1 MAERRMAIIRCL
13 LCLCLCFCLPTGQ
26 GMTASNVWA
35 AESVSPQN
43 PCTITL
49 IYAHDGT
56 AVSGVPVKLYRIA
69 DMTAGYRYALT
80 SVFSASGL
88 QLNGIT
94 SAGEWDVICSTLES
108 YILSKG
114 ISADYT
120 AFTDQNGVVSFQN
133 LTQGLYLAQGGRTAQ
148 GGLIYTF
155 ESALISVPG
164 RGDDGGLQYQVT
176 AVPKS
181 QVSLPPGP
189 DDPPPGPDVPPAEP
203 ENPPTEPDDPPSV
216 KEVKY
221 KILKLWKDD
230 TEKDGRPDR
239 IEVELFCDG
248 EFCETVVLSE
258 KNQWSYT
265 WKAKEG
271 SSWTAAERNIPEG
284 YTVTVGKRENTIIL
298 TNTLIPED
306 PIEDPSDENPE
317 NPDDITDVPSGDT
330 PEGNKESFDPKTGD
344 TSNILLYV
352 IMMYVS
358 GSILILLGIAGKRKK
373 HEE

>member
-13 LCLCLCFCLPTGQ
+13 FCLCLCFCLLTGQ
-26 GMTASNVWA
+26 GMTASKAWA

-114 ISADYT
+114 IAADYA
-120 AFTDQNGVVSFQN
+120 AFSDQNGVVSFQN

-181 QVSLPPGP
+181 QAAIPPGP
-189 DDPPPGPDVPPAEP
+189 DDPPP
-203 ENPPTEPDDPPSV
+203 V
-216 KEVKY
+216 KEEEY
-221 KILKLWKDD
+221 KILKLWKGDA
-230 TEKDGRPDR
+230 EKDGRPAN

-248 EFCETVVLSE
+248 ELYETVVLSE
-258 KNQWSYT
+258 DNQWSYN
-265 WKAKEG
+265 WKTKEG

-284 YTVTVGKRENTIIL
+284 YIVTVGTRENTIIL
-298 TNTLIPED
+298 TNTLIPEN
-306 PIEDPSDENPE
+306 PPKEPSDEDPE
-317 NPDDITDVPSGDT
+317 IPDEITDVPSEET
-330 PEGNKESFDPKTGD
+330 PGASKEEEPPENTSETSRPKTGD
-344 TSNILLYV
+344 TSNILLYA
-352 IMMYVS
+352 ILMYVS

-373 HEE
+373 YEE

>member
-13 LCLCLCFCLPTGQ
+13 LCLCLCFCMLTGQ
-26 GMTASNVWA
+26 GLAASKVWA

-49 IYAHDGT
+49 IYAHDGA
-56 AVSGVPVKLYRIA
+56 AVSGASVKLYRIA
-69 DMTAGYRYALT
+69 DMTAGYRYVLT

-88 QLNGIT
+88 QLNGIA
-94 SAGEWDVICSTLES
+94 SAGEWDVISSTLES

-120 AFTDQNGVVSFQN
+120 AFADQNGVVSFQN

-189 DDPPPGPDVPPAEP
+189 DDPPPE
-203 ENPPTEPDDPPSV
+203 E
-216 KEVKY
+216 EVEY
-221 KILKLWKDD
+221 KILKLWKGDA
-230 TEKDGRPDR
+230 EKNERPAS

-248 EFCETVVLSE
+248 ELCETVVVSE
-258 KNQWSYT
+258 KNQWSFT
-265 WKAKEG
+265 LKAKEG
-271 SSWTAAERNIPEG
+271 SIWTAAERNIPEG
-284 YTVTVGKRENTIIL
+284 YTVTVGERENTIIL
-298 TNTLIPED
+298 TNTLIPKD

-330 PEGNKESFDPKTGD
+330 PGDSADSTDEGTFDPKTGD
-344 TSNILLYV
+344 TSNVLLYI

-373 HEE
+373 YED

>member
-1 MAERRMAIIRCL
+1 MAERRMAIIRRL
-13 LCLCLCFCLPTGQ
+13 LCLCICFCLLTGQ
-26 GMTASNVWA
+26 GMTASKTWA
-35 AESVSPQN
+35 VESVSLQN

-49 IYAHDGT
+49 SYVHDRT

-69 DMTAGYRYALT
+69 DVSAGYQYTFT
-80 SVFSASGL
+80 SVFSASAL

-94 SAGEWDVICSTLES
+94 SAGEWNVIRSTLES

-120 AFTDQNGVVSFQN
+120 AFADQNGVVSFQN

-181 QVSLPPGP
+181 QAAIPPGP
-189 DDPPPGPDVPPAEP
+189 DDPPPE
-203 ENPPTEPDDPPSV
+203 E
-216 KEVKY
+216 EVEY
-221 KILKLWKDD
+221 KILKLWKGDA
-230 TEKDGRPDR
+230 EKNERPAS

-265 WKAKEG
+265 WNAKEG

-298 TNTLIPED
+298 TNTLIPE
-306 PIEDPSDENPE
+306 
-317 NPDDITDVPSGDT
+317 NPDDITDVPSGDTPGDSTDSTDEDT

-344 TSNILLYV
+344 TSSVLLYA
-352 IMMYVS
+352 ILMYVS
-358 GSILILLGIAGKRKK
+358 GSILILLGIAGKRKI

>member
-13 LCLCLCFCLPTGQ
+13 LCLCLCFCLLTGQ

-49 IYAHDGT
+49 SYVHDGT

-69 DMTAGYRYALT
+69 DVSAGYQYTFT

-88 QLNGIT
+88 QLNGIA
-94 SAGEWDVICSTLES
+94 SAGEWNVIRSTLES

-114 ISADYT
+114 ISADDT
-120 AFTDQNGVVSFQN
+120 VSTDQNGVVSFQN
-133 LTQGLYLAQGGRTAQ
+133 LTPGLYLAQGGRTAQ

-155 ESALISVPG
+155 ESAMISVPG
-164 RGDDGGLQYQVT
+164 RGDDGSLQYQVT

-181 QVSLPPGP
+181 QVSILPGP
-189 DDPPPGPDVPPAEP
+189 DDPPPE
-203 ENPPTEPDDPPSV
+203 E
-216 KEVKY
+216 EVEY
-221 KILKLWKDD
+221 KILKLWKGDA
-230 TEKDGRPDR
+230 EKDVRPVS

-248 EFCETVVLSE
+248 ELYETVVLSE
-258 KNQWSYT
+258 ENQWSYT

-284 YTVTVGKRENTIIL
+284 YNVTVGKRENTFIL
-298 TNTLIPED
+298 TNALIPDNPPPEE
-306 PIEDPSDENPE
+306 PPDET
-317 NPDDITDVPSGDT
+317 PDTSR
-330 PEGNKESFDPKTGD
+330 PKTGD
-344 TSNILLYV
+344 TSNIMLYT
-352 IMMYVS
+352 ILMYVS
-358 GSILILLGIAGKRKK
+358 GGILILLGIFGKRNKY
-373 HEE
+373 ED

>member
-13 LCLCLCFCLPTGQ
+13 FCLCLCFCLLTGQ

-120 AFTDQNGVVSFQN
+120 AFADQNGVVSFQN

-181 QVSLPPGP
+181 QAAIPPGPDNPPPGP
-189 DDPPPGPDVPPAEP
+189 DDPPPGPD
-203 ENPPTEPDDPPSV
+203 NPPSV
-216 KEVKY
+216 KEVEY
-221 KILKLWKDD
+221 KILKLWKGDA
-230 TEKDGRPDR
+230 EKDGRPDR
-239 IEVELFCDG
+239 SGAFLR
-248 EFCETVVLSE
+248 
-258 KNQWSYT
+258 W
-265 WKAKEG
+265 
-271 SSWTAAERNIPEG
+271 R
-284 YTVTVGKRENTIIL
+284 IL
-298 TNTLIPED
+298 
-306 PIEDPSDENPE
+306 
-317 NPDDITDVPSGDT
+317 
-330 PEGNKESFDPKTGD
+330 
-344 TSNILLYV
+344 
-352 IMMYVS
+352 
-358 GSILILLGIAGKRKK
+358 
-373 HEE
+373 

>member
-1 MAERRMAIIRCL
+1 MAERRMAIIRRL
-13 LCLCLCFCLPTGQ
+13 LCLCLCFCMLTGQ
-26 GMTASNVWA
+26 GLAASKVWA

-49 IYAHDGT
+49 SYVHDGT

-69 DMTAGYRYALT
+69 DVSAGYQYTFT

-88 QLNGIT
+88 QLNGIA
-94 SAGEWDVICSTLES
+94 SAGEWNVIRSTLES

-120 AFTDQNGVVSFQN
+120 AFADQNGVVSFQN

-181 QVSLPPGP
+181 QAAIPPGP
-189 DDPPPGPDVPPAEP
+189 DDPPPE
-203 ENPPTEPDDPPSV
+203 E
-216 KEVKY
+216 EVEY
-221 KILKLWKDD
+221 KILKLWKGDA
-230 TEKDGRPDR
+230 EKDVRPVS

-248 EFCETVVLSE
+248 ELYETVVLSE
-258 KNQWSYT
+258 ENQWSYT
-265 WKAKEG
+265 WKAKED
-271 SSWTAAERNIPEG
+271 SIWAAAERNIPEG
-284 YTVTVGKRENTIIL
+284 YNVTVGKRENTFIL
-298 TNTLIPED
+298 TNTLIPKD

-330 PEGNKESFDPKTGD
+330 PGDSADSTDEETFDPKTGD
-344 TSNILLYV
+344 TSNVLLYI

-358 GSILILLGIAGKRKK
+358 GSILILLGIAGKRRKY
-373 HEE
+373 EE